1 MNHQPQPNDGQIISI
16 QPYTW
21 LPFPS
26 EPNEMVTFSA
36 ATYDQ
41 VRQDQSFCLQEVR
54 YVSDGLE
61 VMAYLYRPV
70 KLEGQHLPAIIYN
83 RGGYLAEDQGWL
95 FAPFFHRL
103 ACAGFVI
110 IAPQLRESVGSAGR
124 DEIGGADVN
133 DIFNLLPLI
142 PSLNYVDMTNL
153 FMYGESRGG
162 MMTYQAI
169 RDGFP
174 LRAAAV
180 FGAFTSL
187 EALMAERP
195 EMYQPL
201 IQRVWPNYEEQKA
214 EIVRRRSAVQWAA
227 QIDVPI
233 LIMHGGA
240 DWSVNPRQSLLL
252 AQKLQEAG
260 KIYSLIIYAEDGH
273 ILANNEIDRDQRA
286 IAWFRRYWQ
295 RDELA

>member
-1 MNHQPQPNDGQIISI
+1 
-16 QPYTW
+16 
-21 LPFPS
+21 
-26 EPNEMVTFSA
+26 
-36 ATYDQ
+36 
-41 VRQDQSFCLQEVR
+41 
-54 YVSDGLE
+54 
-61 VMAYLYRPV
+61 
-70 KLEGQHLPAIIYN
+70 
-83 RGGYLAEDQGWL
+83 
-95 FAPFFHRL
+95 
-103 ACAGFVI
+103 
-110 IAPQLRESVGSAGR
+110 VGSAGR

-133 DIFNLLPLI
+133 DIFNLLPLL
-142 PSLNYVDMTNL
+142 PSLDYVDMTNL

-201 IQRVWPNYEEQKA
+201 IRRVWLNYEEQMA